1 MKTTASTID
10 LPEPR
15 TARKDSPPHLQRIL
29 VPTDFSPLSRAAIDA
44 ALSLFKYSPATSLTL
59 LHVVE
64 PIFSPGTMDPG
75 VTVDFTL
82 EARVEAAEK
91 ELEHLRGIYGP
102 QLSLEAR
109 LLTGAPARTL
119 CDLAKDEK
127 FDLIVLSSHGHTGLG
142 RILIGSVAEQVVQE
156 ASCPVLVIKLPKN
169 ELGQFVPDDME
180 LSVNHILVGYDHRRG
195 AELALQKAASLAAQY
210 KAEVTLVHALEPGHL
225 GFHLGAEDGAK
236 NEAVLVNEA
245 LTNLN
250 TLRARYAPDST
261 KWHLMVQVGHP
272 WDVITACAK
281 KAGCDMIVVGPH
293 DHTHWGHSFAGT
305 TAQRVVRLASCAVL
319 AVK

>member
-1 MKTTASTID
+1 MKTTASAIET
-10 LPEPR
+10 PSAKR
-15 TARKDSPPHLQRIL
+15 AAKAVPPKLQRIL
-29 VPTDFSPLSRAAIDA
+29 LPTDFSPLSRVAIDA

-64 PIFSPGTMDPG
+64 PIYSPGVMDPG

-82 EARVEAAEK
+82 ESRVEAAEK
-91 ELEHLRGIYGP
+91 ELEHLRNIYGP
-102 QLSLEAR
+102 QISLEAR

-119 CDLAKDEK
+119 CDLAADEK

-142 RILIGSVAEQVVQE
+142 RILIGSVAEQIVQE

-169 ELGQFVPDDME
+169 ELGQFVPDPVE
-180 LSVNHILVGYDHRRG
+180 LSLNQILVGYDHRPG
-195 AELALQKAASLAAQY
+195 AELALQKAEALAAQH
-210 KAEVTLVHALEPGHL
+210 KSEVTLVHALEPLHF
-225 GFHLGAEDGAK
+225 GFHVGADGNAK
-236 NEAVLVNEA
+236 KEAALVDEA

-250 TLRARYAPDST
+250 AVRARHAPESAR
-261 KWHLMVQVGHP
+261 WHVMVQVGHP

-281 KAGCDMIVVGPH
+281 QTECDMIVVGPH
-293 DHTHWGHSFAGT
+293 DHTRWGHSFAGS

-319 AVK
+319 TVK